1 MCGCDINMLCFYMT
15 GLNFVIFLWSG
26 PLILCQ
32 ETLIIS
38 DVRSTKVK
46 GLATGMVEK
55 LDWVMPG

>member
-1 MCGCDINMLCFYMT
+1 MLCFYMT
-15 GLNFVIFLWSG
+15 GLNFEIFLWTG

-46 GLATGMVEK
+46 GLATGKVEK